1 MLRVFDLD
9 GVLLDTRSANLA
21 AYQAV
26 GIDPPDGWFHQPW
39 QAWCPAN
46 VHRAKVLAF
55 PEYVHLIKGLP
66 LLHEVW
72 GRHSA
77 MVVTSAST
85 ETLGVMHE
93 YFRIFD
99 HLRICG
105 TAITL
110 HDRLSLLRQ
119 WGSGVYYDDS
129 ADTCREV
136 QRIGGW
142 QTCHVQSPYSCPP
155 QATDP
160 DSEARSLIKE
170 YRSLSSVFL

>member
-26 GIDPPDGWFHQPW
+26 GVNPPDGWFYLPW
-39 QAWCPAN
+39 QAWCP
-46 VHRAKVLAF
+46 K
-55 PEYVHLIKGLP
+55 
-66 LLHEVW
+66 LLHEAKVIVFP
-72 GRHSA
+72 RHVHLVKSLPLIQEA
-77 MVVTSAST
+77 WDRQSSMVVTSASI
-85 ETLGVMHE
+85 ETLGTFHE

-99 HLRICG
+99 HLRISG
-105 TAITL
+105 TEITL

-142 QTCHVQSPYSCPP
+142 QTCHVQSPYSYPP
-155 QATDP
+155 QEVDL
-160 DSEARSLIKE
+160 DSTARSLIRE
-170 YRSLSSVFL
+170 SRSRSFDFP